1 MEIFDNVLEFSK
13 YVVPAS
19 SASQKIASDKISEH
33 PELKEKIMLNHVD
46 DFVKKGT
53 LGATFDEVREG
64 INQAL
69 KLDCNKVI
77 AIGEA
82 ATKFKKCVDNL

>member
-1 MEIFDNVLEFSK
+1 MD
-13 YVVPAS
+13 
-19 SASQKIASDKISEH
+19 H
-33 PELKEKIMLNHVD
+33 GVD

-53 LGATFDEVREG
+53 LGATFDEVQEG

-69 KLDCNKVI
+69 NLDCNMII

-82 ATKFKKCVDNL
+82 ATKFKKCVNNL

>member
-1 MEIFDNVLEFSK
+1 MNVLN
-13 YVVPAS
+13 
-19 SASQKIASDKISEH
+19 
-33 PELKEKIMLNHVD
+33 LKKKLLDHGVD

-53 LGATFDEVREG
+53 LGATFDEVQEG

-69 KLDCNKVI
+69 NLDCNMII

-82 ATKFKKCVDNL
+82 ATKFKKCVNNL